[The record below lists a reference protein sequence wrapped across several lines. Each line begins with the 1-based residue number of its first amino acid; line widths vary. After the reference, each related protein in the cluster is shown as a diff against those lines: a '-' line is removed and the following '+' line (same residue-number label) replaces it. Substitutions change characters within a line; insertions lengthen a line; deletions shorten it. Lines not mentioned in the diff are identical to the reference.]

1 MIELFKLVRLP
12 TTQKIRKIIKILET
26 LEAECVAVPSDLPY
40 SVVSLS
46 CDSFYIEG
54 LCTHL
59 ASMYPSDSVITA
71 AVKTYTSTLHA
82 DALTVGDYRIL
93 FNTLRHAL
101 YRQSG
106 VQPSEWDLIA
116 PGLRYGTGIP
126 KYDTTAPNP
135 AAPDAETQI
144 DAPPAAIPV
153 TRPFYPGVYVY
164 AEDIRAP
171 FNLGSIFRTAE
182 AFGAE
187 KLLLSEGCVSPEQPR
202 AQRSAMGCTHF
213 LPWEYCP
220 LEALPADLP
229 VFALE
234 TGGTPITSFSFPKHG
249 IVLLGSE
256 ELGLSA
262 EALKSVSAGIVSI
275 PMKGIK
281 ASLNVAVAFGI
292 LMQYWIASLKDTVL
306 DKSL

>member
-1 MIELFKLVRLP
+1 MIELFKLIRLP
-12 TTQKIRKIIKILET
+12 TTQKIRKVIKILEI
-26 LEAECVAVPSDLPY
+26 LEAECAAAPSDMRY
-40 SVVSLS
+40 SVVPLS

-59 ASMYPSDSVITA
+59 ASMYQSDSVITA
-71 AVKTYTSTLHA
+71 AVTTYTSSLRAETLTA
-82 DALTVGDYRIL
+82 GGYRAL
-93 FNTLRHAL
+93 FNTLRHEL

-116 PGLRYGTGIP
+116 PGLRYGTNMP
-126 KYDTTAPNP
+126 QYNASAQNQ
-135 AAPDAETQI
+135 AALDAETQTGVPSTALS
-144 DAPPAAIPV
+144 AP
-153 TRPFYPGVYVY
+153 RPFYPGVYVY

-187 KLLLSEGCVSPEQPR
+187 KVLLSEGCVSPEQPR
-202 AQRSAMGCTHF
+202 AQRSAMGCTQF
-213 LPWEYCP
+213 LPWNYCS
-220 LEALPADLP
+220 LAALPANLP

-234 TGGTPITSFSFPKHG
+234 TGGIPITSFPFPKQG

-292 LMQYWIASLKDTVL
+292 LMQYWVAALS
-306 DKSL
+306 

>member
-1 MIELFKLVRLP
+1 MIELFKLVNLP
-12 TTQKIRKIIKILET
+12 YTQKIRKIIKILET
-26 LEAECVAVPSDLPY
+26 LETECAIYPATAP
-40 SVVSLS
+40 VSGVILS
-46 CDSFYIEG
+46 CDAFYIEG
-54 LCTHL
+54 LCAHL
-59 ASMYPSDSVITA
+59 LELYPDDTAITA
-71 AVKTYTSTLHA
+71 II
-82 DALTVGDYRIL
+82 DAYHKAACSVPVLIGVYRTL
-93 FNTLRHAL
+93 FNTMRHAL
-101 YRQSG
+101 YRKTG

-116 PGLRYGTGIP
+116 PGLRYGTKQPESKLPAMDTKSISMTDTQSDAVAAARSFFPGI
-126 KYDTTAPNP
+126 
-135 AAPDAETQI
+135 
-144 DAPPAAIPV
+144 
-153 TRPFYPGVYVY
+153 YVY

-213 LPWEYCP
+213 LPWEYRL
-220 LEALPADLP
+220 LEALPPDMP

-234 TGGTPITSFSFPKHG
+234 TGGIPITSFHFPQHG
-249 IVLLGSE
+249 VVLIGSE

-262 EALKSVSAGIVSI
+262 EALKRASAGIVSI

-292 LMQYWIASLKDTVL
+292 LMQYWTASLQRN
-306 DKSL
+306 

>member
-1 MIELFKLVRLP
+1 MIELFKLIRLP
-12 TTQKIRKIIKILET
+12 TTQKIRKVIKILEI
-26 LEAECVAVPSDLPY
+26 LEAECAAAPSDMRY
-40 SVVSLS
+40 SVVPLS

-59 ASMYPSDSVITA
+59 ASMYQSDSVITA
-71 AVKTYTSTLHA
+71 AVTTYTSSLRAETLTA
-82 DALTVGDYRIL
+82 GGYRTL

-116 PGLRYGTGIP
+116 PGLRYGTNMP
-126 KYDTTAPNP
+126 QYNASAQNQ
-135 AAPDAETQI
+135 AALDAETQTGVPSTALS
-144 DAPPAAIPV
+144 AP
-153 TRPFYPGVYVY
+153 RPFYPGVYVY

-187 KLLLSEGCVSPEQPR
+187 KVLLSEGCVSPEQPR
-202 AQRSAMGCTHF
+202 AQRSAMGCTQF
-213 LPWEYCP
+213 LPWDYCS
-220 LEALPADLP
+220 LAALPANLP

-234 TGGTPITSFSFPKHG
+234 TGGIPITSFPFPKQG

-292 LMQYWIASLKDTVL
+292 LMQYWVAALS
-306 DKSL
+306 

>member
-1 MIELFKLVRLP
+1 MIELFKLIRLP
-12 TTQKIRKIIKILET
+12 TTQKIRKVIKILEI
-26 LEAECVAVPSDLPY
+26 LEAECAAAPSDMRY
-40 SVVSLS
+40 SVVPLS

-59 ASMYPSDSVITA
+59 ASMYQSDSVITA
-71 AVKTYTSTLHA
+71 AVTTYTSSLRAETLTA
-82 DALTVGDYRIL
+82 GGYRAL

-116 PGLRYGTGIP
+116 PGLRYGTNMP
-126 KYDTTAPNP
+126 QYNASAQNQ
-135 AAPDAETQI
+135 AALDAETQTGVPSTTLS
-144 DAPPAAIPV
+144 AP
-153 TRPFYPGVYVY
+153 RPFYPGVYVY

-187 KLLLSEGCVSPEQPR
+187 KMLLSEGCVSPEQPR
-202 AQRSAMGCTHF
+202 AQRSAMGCTQF
-213 LPWEYCP
+213 LPWNYCS
-220 LEALPADLP
+220 LAALPANLP

-234 TGGTPITSFSFPKHG
+234 TGGIPITSFPFPKQG

-292 LMQYWIASLKDTVL
+292 LMQYWVAALS
-306 DKSL
+306 

>member
-1 MIELFKLVRLP
+1 MIELFKLIRLP
-12 TTQKIRKIIKILET
+12 TTQKIRKVIKILEI
-26 LEAECVAVPSDLPY
+26 LEAECAAAPSDMRY
-40 SVVSLS
+40 SVVPLS

-54 LCTHL
+54 LCAHL
-59 ASMYPSDSVITA
+59 ASMYQSDSVITA
-71 AVKTYTSTLHA
+71 AVTTYTSSLRAETLTA
-82 DALTVGDYRIL
+82 GGYRAL
-93 FNTLRHAL
+93 FNTLRHEL

-116 PGLRYGTGIP
+116 PGLRYGTNMP
-126 KYDTTAPNP
+126 QYNASAQNQ
-135 AAPDAETQI
+135 AALDAETQTGVPSTALS
-144 DAPPAAIPV
+144 AP
-153 TRPFYPGVYVY
+153 RPFYPGVYVY

-187 KLLLSEGCVSPEQPR
+187 KVLLSEGCVSPEQPR
-202 AQRSAMGCTHF
+202 AQRSAMGCTQF
-213 LPWEYCP
+213 LPWNYCS
-220 LEALPADLP
+220 LAALPANLP

-234 TGGTPITSFSFPKHG
+234 TGGIPITSFPFPKQG

-292 LMQYWIASLKDTVL
+292 LMQYWVAALS
-306 DKSL
+306 

>member
-12 TTQKIRKIIKILET
+12 TTQKIRKIIKILEL
-26 LEAECVAVPSDLPY
+26 LESECVAFQSDLPY
-40 SVVSLS
+40 SDVLLS

-54 LCTHL
+54 LCAHL
-59 ASMYPSDSVITA
+59 ASIYSSDSAITA
-71 AVKTYTSTLHA
+71 AVKNYTSALHA
-82 DALTVGDYRIL
+82 GTLTTGDYRVL
-93 FNTLRHAL
+93 FNMLRHAL

-116 PGLRYGTGIP
+116 PGLRYGTSL
-126 KYDTTAPNP
+126 
-135 AAPDAETQI
+135 PDVPEPETGTQRGE
-144 DAPPAAIPV
+144 PPAAIPV
-153 TRPFYPGVYVY
+153 TRPFYQGVYVY

-187 KLLLSEGCVSPEQPR
+187 KLLLSQGCVSPEQPR
-202 AQRSAMGCTHF
+202 AQRSAMGCTRF

-220 LEALPADLP
+220 LESLPADLP

-234 TGGTPITSFSFPKHG
+234 TGGTPIDSFSFPKQG

-292 LMQYWIASLKDTVL
+292 VMQYWTSSIF
-306 DKSL
+306 

>member
-1 MIELFKLVRLP
+1 MIELFKLIRLP
-12 TTQKIRKIIKILET
+12 TTQKIRKVIKILEI
-26 LEAECVAVPSDLPY
+26 LEAECAAAPSDMRY
-40 SVVSLS
+40 SVVPLS

-59 ASMYPSDSVITA
+59 ASMYQSDSVITA
-71 AVKTYTSTLHA
+71 AVTTYTSSLRAETLTA
-82 DALTVGDYRIL
+82 GGYRAL

-116 PGLRYGTGIP
+116 PGLRYGTNMP
-126 KYDTTAPNP
+126 QYNASAQNQT
-135 AAPDAETQI
+135 APDAETQTGVLS
-144 DAPPAAIPV
+144 AALPV

-187 KLLLSEGCVSPEQPR
+187 KVLLSEGCVSPEQPR

-213 LPWEYCP
+213 LPWNYCS
-220 LEALPADLP
+220 LAALPANLP

-234 TGGTPITSFSFPKHG
+234 TGGIPITSFPFPKQG

-292 LMQYWIASLKDTVL
+292 LMQYWVAALS
-306 DKSL
+306 